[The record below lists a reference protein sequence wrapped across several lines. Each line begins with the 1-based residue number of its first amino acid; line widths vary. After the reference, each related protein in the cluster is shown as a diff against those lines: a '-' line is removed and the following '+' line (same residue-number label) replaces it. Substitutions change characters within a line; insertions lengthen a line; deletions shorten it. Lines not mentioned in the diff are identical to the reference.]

1 MQINPLL
8 YQNEINKI
16 PDIQKDYLNIR
27 NMFMSQENDKNSIF
41 ETIEEQA
48 PLYGKIAEATNEV
61 KDKNYVPAT
70 GLISLAV
77 LNGPEDVRDA
87 VDIWK
92 QFKNKFKPT
101 KSWISGYDNKYAQ
114 HPYSFFR
121 GTILGDVLNPYSED
135 CPSPKW
141 AKKIIKADKTLWDTK
156 FGNWAQKKLGI
167 KTFKVKTDIKEIDF
181 TPKNLHKTLATGLK
195 TSSKFADITA
205 RTMLRT
211 PILGV
216 GALGLIETSD
226 IIHEVK
232 NGKNFLEETGK
243 SIATLGTTLLAT
255 GVLGAVGA
263 KHYGAIGSLA
273 GTTLGALTGAIAD
286 NIINSDS

>member
-1 MQINPLL
+1 MQINPIL
-8 YQNEINKI
+8 YQNEINKV
-16 PDIQKDYLNIR
+16 PDIQKDYLDIKNRLI
-27 NMFMSQENDKNSIF
+27 SQEDNKSSIF
-41 ETIEEQA
+41 ETLEEQA
-48 PLYGKIAEATNEV
+48 PWYGKIAEATNELE
-61 KDKNYVPAT
+61 DKNYIPAT

-87 VDIWK
+87 MDIWR

-121 GTILGDVLNPYSED
+121 GTVLSDVLNPYSED

-141 AKKIIKADKTLWDTK
+141 ATKIIRADKTLWDTK
-156 FGNWAQKKLGI
+156 LGNWVQKKFGI

-181 TPKNLHKTLATGLK
+181 TLKNLHKVLATGLK
-195 TSSKFADITA
+195 SPNKFADITA
-205 RTMLRT
+205 RAMLRT

-216 GALGLIETSD
+216 GALGLVEASD

-232 NGKNFLEETGK
+232 NGKNFFEETGK
-243 SIATLGTTLLAT
+243 SLATLGTTLLAT
-255 GVLGAVGA
+255 GVLGAIGS
-263 KHYGAIGSLA
+263 KHYGAVGSLA
-273 GTTLGALTGAIAD
+273 GTTLGALTSATVS
-286 NIINSDS
+286 NIIDSDS